1 MNAQTRILLECMR
14 PMIDDVEPDWWSP
27 WEEFTEH
34 DAERF
39 WHDLLHD
46 YPEAYDE
53 PWFPIIAVRAA
64 ELQVCYEELAEFWTT
79 TWWAQCWVLAE
90 QGLMPPPPSPY
101 TQLLLDGD
109 GDPSA
114 LDLGEEA

>member
-1 MNAQTRILLECMR
+1 MNAQTRILLECML
-14 PMIDDVEPDWWSP
+14 PMVKNKEPDWWTP
-27 WEEFTEH
+27 WQEFDFD

-39 WHDLLHD
+39 WHDLLHEC
-46 YPEAYDE
+46 PEAYDE

-64 ELQVCYEELAEFWTT
+64 ELQVCYGELAEAWTDA
-79 TWWAQCWVLAE
+79 WWQQCAE
-90 QGLMPPPPSPY
+90 FFFDGLVPPPPSPY
-101 TQLLLDGD
+101 TQLLLGD